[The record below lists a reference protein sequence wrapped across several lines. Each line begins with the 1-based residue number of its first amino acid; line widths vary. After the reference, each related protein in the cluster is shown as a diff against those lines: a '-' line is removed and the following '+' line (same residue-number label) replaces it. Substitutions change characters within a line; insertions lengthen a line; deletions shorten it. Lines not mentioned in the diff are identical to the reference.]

1 MVGISTITTSEEN
14 FSSGA
19 DLRNDARVTVAES
32 GTYTVL
38 IQLGHQKFLADC
50 VDYSPFGLGL
60 KLPAEVELPLISI
73 GEPVDLECNFL
84 GSKFNARG
92 LIANTRTESTES
104 GRFVR
109 IGVALSRSAEVVR
122 PSHVKRRSAR
132 IQINDSVAPLV
143 CVADELRF
151 GETIFAKMTDVSQ
164 GGMRLLVD
172 RSPLPFMEK
181 QRHWFEVTLPFFG
194 VSRAF
199 CRIAY
204 VKRDEPTQKY
214 WVGCEFIDGG
224 SEQDLRALQDWL
236 FYAHDWLK
244 RSDITAAGFPL
255 THIGEMDEL
264 CRVSISTEGL
274 GLAGAMVVRGSAS
287 SKDNEDSP
295 SELQT
300 LDFVVTHNDKTS
312 RVRAN
317 YDNGGNSLH
326 LSVVEQGEFLVCHS
340 RTFWKALILF
350 SIYNKVKKI
359 KFESSAL
366 NVAFLSDSL
375 KMRASELHSGV
386 DASELI
392 TGDILRFSTWRS
404 VMKDLA
410 CRTDL
415 HIPPSHSIFRRFFLF
430 S

>member
-1 MVGISTITTSEEN
+1 MVEISTNTTSEEK
-14 FSSGA
+14 FSAGA
-19 DLRNDARVTVAES
+19 ELRNDARVTVPEK

-60 KLPAEVELPLISI
+60 KLPADTELPLLSI

-92 LIANTRTESTES
+92 VIANTRMEQTEI

-151 GETIFAKMTDVSQ
+151 GEMIFAKMTDISQ

-204 VKRDEPTQKY
+204 VARDEATQKY

-224 SEQDLRALQDWL
+224 QEQDMRALQDWL
-236 FYAHDWLK
+236 FYGHDWLK
-244 RSDITAAGFPL
+244 RADIIAAGFAL
-255 THIGEMDEL
+255 GHINEIDETY
-264 CRVSISTEGL
+264 RVSFASEGVGPTGVSSEHAPLENGSGLQKLQSLDFVMTHGEHNTRIRAQYLHAQDTLSLSVVEHSEQLLMSCAASFWKAVLLFCMYNKVTKIRLEQSAVEVAIL
-274 GLAGAMVVRGSAS
+274 GESL
-287 SKDNEDSP
+287 NLSP
-295 SELQT
+295 SELQRGFAAAELMT
-300 LDFVVTHNDKTS
+300 GT
-312 RVRAN
+312 
-317 YDNGGNSLH
+317 
-326 LSVVEQGEFLVCHS
+326 
-340 RTFWKALILF
+340 ILKI
-350 SIYNKVKKI
+350 SI
-359 KFESSAL
+359 
-366 NVAFLSDSL
+366 
-375 KMRASELHSGV
+375 
-386 DASELI
+386 
-392 TGDILRFSTWRS
+392 WRS
-404 VMKDLA
+404 VIKDLS
-410 CRTDL
+410 CRDDL
-415 HIPPSHSIFRRFFLF
+415 EIPPPDSILRRLFLL